1 MFSKKISLTLQKHT
15 RMNHKFY
22 ALQSSEDYLTFNFQS
37 ISSDRVV
44 AKRIQF
50 VPIQND
56 LYNLA
61 FGDLDEKGEIDDLI
75 VTNNNDTHQVLA
87 TVIQAIFLFLNNYQQ
102 CSVYFEGSTSSRTRL
117 YQIILAKEMQNWND
131 TFTVFGISEGL
142 ISGFETERDFDSFIV
157 RLKDLHL

>member
-1 MFSKKISLTLQKHT
+1 MISKKISLTLRKHT
-15 RMNHKFY
+15 RMKHKFY
-22 ALQSSEDYLTFNFQS
+22 ALQSSADYLTFNFHS
-37 ISSDRVV
+37 ISSARIV

-50 VPIQND
+50 VPIRDD

-87 TVIQAIFLFLNNYQQ
+87 TVIQAILLFLNNYQN
-102 CSVYFEGSTSSRTRL
+102 CSVYFEGSASARTRL
-117 YQIILAKEMQNWND
+117 YQIILAREMQHWSD
-131 TFTVFGISEGL
+131 TFTVLGISKG
-142 ISGFETERDFDSFIV
+142 IITPFETERDFDSFVV